1 MGAAVLAFLPQI
13 LSMIPALGQLFSSGS
28 EVATRNIAAATIVGD
43 TLVKATQTANVQA
56 AVEAMQA
63 DPTALKDATDAIT
76 ELLPQLTEGGG
87 GGIAGARKFAQDNEG
102 NRYGRILEVVTYAA
116 LAFLALANA
125 LSFAAAYI
133 KDDYAQIAA
142 VIQADIGVGLM
153 AFGFFLGSSL
163 SSKRKD
169 EQRGVQ

>member
-1 MGAAVLAFLPQI
+1 MGVFAALLPSIIQ
-13 LSMIPALGQLFSSGS
+13 LIPTLGALFGSGS
-28 EVATRNIAAATIVGD
+28 EVATRNVAAAKAVGD
-43 TLVKATQTANVQA
+43 TLIQATGAVNIQA
-56 AVEAMQA
+56 AVEKMQS
-63 DPTALKDATDAIT
+63 DPAALADATAAIH
-76 ELLPQLTEGGG
+76 ELLPQLMDAGG
-87 GGIAGARKFAQDNEG
+87 GGIEGARKFAAENES

-116 LAFLALANA
+116 LFFLAVANA

-133 KDDYAQIAA
+133 KDDYGQIAA

-169 EQRGVQ
+169 ERLGAQ